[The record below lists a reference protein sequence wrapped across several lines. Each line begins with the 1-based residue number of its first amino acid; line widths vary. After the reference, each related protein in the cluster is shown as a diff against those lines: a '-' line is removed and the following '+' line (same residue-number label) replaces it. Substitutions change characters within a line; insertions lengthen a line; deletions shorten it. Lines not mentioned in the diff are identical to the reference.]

1 MIAMQKAD
9 LEKPAGRGDMR
20 EPVHLAEALAGKP
33 AADLD
38 NDPLEK
44 IRAAGADLGSFDAG
58 NITIGHFGGTSPWER
73 HVDGD
78 ELFYVVEGEIG
89 FTLLHEHD
97 EGQDEAVVSV
107 GSIFVI
113 PRGQWHCSTAR
124 EPVKVLT
131 LRATDHGPVSFAE
144 DPRDQTD

>member
-1 MIAMQKAD
+1 
-9 LEKPAGRGDMR
+9 MR
-20 EPVHLAEALAGKP
+20 EAVDLLGALAGKP

-44 IRAAGADLGSFDAG
+44 IRSAGADLGAFDAG
-58 NITIGHFGGTSPWER
+58 TITIGHFGGTSPWER

-78 ELFYVVEGEIG
+78 ELFYIIEGEIQ
-89 FTLLHEHD
+89 FTLLHERD
-97 EGQDEAVVSV
+97 EGRDEIVAPA

-113 PRGQWHCSTAR
+113 PQGQWHRTSAR

-131 LRATDHGPVSFAE
+131 VRATDHGPVSFAE
-144 DPRDQTD
+144 DPRG